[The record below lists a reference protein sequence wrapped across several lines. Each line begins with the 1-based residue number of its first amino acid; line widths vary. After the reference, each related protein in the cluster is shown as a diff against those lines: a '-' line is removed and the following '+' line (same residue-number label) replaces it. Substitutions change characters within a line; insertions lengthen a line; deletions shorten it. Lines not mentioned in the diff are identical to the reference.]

1 MRRERRV
8 GFRLKFAASVLL
20 AIAASG
26 VFINNASA
34 TDDWGSVIQTIF
46 KHKLND
52 RLTFVLFPEVRFKD
66 DSKDFYYQQ
75 YRGGFDYEVNKNLE
89 LEILYHYSETKTTS
103 GSQTGK
109 WSYENRII
117 LGATPMVTFAGLDF
131 SDRNRIEYRYI
142 GQDDPFFRYRNEI
155 KAEKAVKFFGIK
167 FKPFVSYE
175 VFYDLKAD
183 KSDLNRFQVG
193 FSKRLSKYFS
203 YSLFYRRDMYNPGKK
218 WGTGR
223 SFIGFKS
230 VINY

>member
-1 MRRERRV
+1 MN
-8 GFRLKFAASVLL
+8 FKLKFAILALL
-20 AIAASG
+20 TIAASG
-26 VFINNASA
+26 IFINTASA
-34 TDDWGSVIQTIF
+34 SDDWGSVIQTIF
-46 KHKLND
+46 KHDLND
-52 RLTFVLFPEVRFKD
+52 RLTFILFPEVRFKD

-75 YRGGFDYEVNKNLE
+75 YRGGFEYLVNKHLE
-89 LEILYHYSETKTTS
+89 LELLYHYSQTKNTS
-103 GSQTGK
+103 GAQVGK
-109 WSYENRII
+109 WEDENRII
-117 LGATPMVTFAGLDF
+117 LGGTPMFTFAGLDF

-155 KAEKAVKFFGIK
+155 KAEKAVKLLGIK